1 MKRRE
6 IAVNP
11 WWTLSVLCLSL
22 VMVVLGNTVLN
33 VALPTLIREL
43 GATSTQLQW
52 MVDSY
57 ALVFAGL
64 LLTAGA
70 LGDRFGRKG
79 ALIIGLVIFGGAS
92 LASAFATSPN
102 HLIATRAIMGLAS
115 ALVMPAT
122 LSILVSV
129 FTPERRGRAIAI
141 WAGFAGVGG
150 AIGPIAGGWLL
161 EHFYWGSVFLL
172 NLPVVAVALVAGR
185 RLVPR
190 SRDPH
195 QSELDPVGASLSIVG
210 FGALLYGIIE
220 GPNYGWTDPQVVSSF
235 GVAAVSLIAFG
246 MWELRSAHPMLDLTF
261 FKDRRFS
268 AASGAIA
275 IVFLVMFGTFFLVTQ
290 YLQFVRAYSPLEAGV
305 RMLPLALTMMVAAPT
320 SARVVERVGAR
331 RVVSLGL
338 ATVAVGLALATTV
351 GVDTPY
357 GWLAVVLIVQ
367 ALGMSLTMAPS
378 TTLIMASVPPGK
390 SGVGSA
396 WNDTTRELGGALGVA
411 ILGSLA
417 TSQYVASLRDSTSG
431 FPATLAA
438 AAEASVGSALQASE
452 RLPADLGRGLAEAA
466 RTAFVDGMGL
476 AFGVAA
482 VLALAAS
489 VAVGMYLPNPV
500 AGGET
505 ATRTTPSDHVPVGS
519 LHELSRPAPDM
530 ERSKA

>member
-1 MKRRE
+1 
-6 IAVNP
+6 
-11 WWTLSVLCLSL
+11 
-22 VMVVLGNTVLN
+22 
-33 VALPTLIREL
+33 
-43 GATSTQLQW
+43 

-305 RMLPLALTMMVAAPT
+305 RMLPCLDDDGCRPHF
-320 SARVVERVGAR
+320 GAR
-331 RVVSLGL
+331 G
-338 ATVAVGLALATTV
+338 
-351 GVDTPY
+351 
-357 GWLAVVLIVQ
+357 
-367 ALGMSLTMAPS
+367 
-378 TTLIMASVPPGK
+378 
-390 SGVGSA
+390 
-396 WNDTTRELGGALGVA
+396 
-411 ILGSLA
+411 
-417 TSQYVASLRDSTSG
+417 
-431 FPATLAA
+431 
-438 AAEASVGSALQASE
+438 
-452 RLPADLGRGLAEAA
+452 
-466 RTAFVDGMGL
+466 
-476 AFGVAA
+476 
-482 VLALAAS
+482 
-489 VAVGMYLPNPV
+489 
-500 AGGET
+500 
-505 ATRTTPSDHVPVGS
+505 
-519 LHELSRPAPDM
+519 
-530 ERSKA
+530 

>member
-33 VALPTLIREL
+33 VALPTLIRDL

-172 NLPVVAVALVAGR
+172 TSPSSPLRSSRVAG
-185 RLVPR
+185 
-190 SRDPH
+190 SFRDRAIRTSP
-195 QSELDPVGASLSIVG
+195 
-210 FGALLYGIIE
+210 
-220 GPNYGWTDPQVVSSF
+220 
-235 GVAAVSLIAFG
+235 SLI
-246 MWELRSAHPMLDLTF
+246 P
-261 FKDRRFS
+261 
-268 AASGAIA
+268 
-275 IVFLVMFGTFFLVTQ
+275 
-290 YLQFVRAYSPLEAGV
+290 
-305 RMLPLALTMMVAAPT
+305 
-320 SARVVERVGAR
+320 
-331 RVVSLGL
+331 
-338 ATVAVGLALATTV
+338 
-351 GVDTPY
+351 
-357 GWLAVVLIVQ
+357 
-367 ALGMSLTMAPS
+367 
-378 TTLIMASVPPGK
+378 
-390 SGVGSA
+390 
-396 WNDTTRELGGALGVA
+396 
-411 ILGSLA
+411 
-417 TSQYVASLRDSTSG
+417 
-431 FPATLAA
+431 
-438 AAEASVGSALQASE
+438 SE
-452 RLPADLGRGLAEAA
+452 R
-466 RTAFVDGMGL
+466 
-476 AFGVAA
+476 
-482 VLALAAS
+482 AS
-489 VAVGMYLPNPV
+489 RSWDSGHSSTESSKV
-500 AGGET
+500 
-505 ATRTTPSDHVPVGS
+505 RTTDGPI
-519 LHELSRPAPDM
+519 R
-530 ERSKA
+530 KW